1 MKNSKEGN
9 PNSTKGGISG
19 KVLYAG
25 NRQKS
30 SGCVES
36 TGVFM
41 GGGRDNT
48 GNPKYSKY
56 EDTNFSK
63 KNKD

>member
-1 MKNSKEGN
+1 MKSREQG
-9 PNSTKGGISG
+9 PNKTKSGISG

-25 NRQKS
+25 NRQKG
-30 SGCVES
+30 SGCTEA
-36 TGVFM
+36 TGM
-41 GGGRDNT
+41 YMGGRDNT

-56 EDTNFSK
+56 EDTTFSK